1 MDYTLI
7 FFLIFLII
15 WLYFLDY
22 SFIRKEIG
30 FSYLQVGLMIPLVIY
45 LAHNSYVMSFVFGYL
60 FCIVLVATSVYALT
74 VNMDDL
80 KEK

>member
-1 MDYTLI
+1 
-7 FFLIFLII
+7 
-15 WLYFLDY
+15 
-22 SFIRKEIG
+22 
-30 FSYLQVGLMIPLVIY
+30 MIPLVIY